1 MNLKKEIF
9 ERISTIEKVELSE
22 TKKIELALK
31 DDFDTVFNKAN
42 DDNAK
47 IGTTLIDNLSK
58 AETNY
63 KQNLQVLQNAKKIG
77 DELVSKAKDL
87 GLDLP
92 QTDLNRIKTIDMMVK
107 ETQGILAKLSQM
119 YSIF

>member
-9 ERISTIEKVELSE
+9 ERISAIEKVELSE
-22 TKKIELALK
+22 VKKIELALK

-77 DELVSKAKDL
+77 DELISKAKDL

-107 ETQGILAKLSQM
+107 ETQGILAKISQM